1 MIITIGQNITPY
13 LHMRFLL
20 SSVKYNF
27 LPQAFTAAAHDS
39 TIWSK
44 ISVFPSPGVRYLLVK
59 TYKIRRD
66 ELSQATEISADFFDF
81 HAID

>member
-1 MIITIGQNITPY
+1 MIITIGQDITPH

-27 LPQAFTAAAHDS
+27 LPHAFSAAAHDS

-44 ISVFPSPGVRYLLVK
+44 ISVLPSPGMRNLLVK

-66 ELSQATEISADFFDF
+66 ELPQILAKFFDF